1 MESRKKLVSLIIGF
15 TLIACG
21 VTYLLLRPERPTFE
35 NRNMAQWLRIL
46 SKDPNN
52 SESPLRIVQI
62 IRYDG
67 PETYAAEVPISY
79 DLIKQHDFCE
89 RNGKLDLIIN
99 GRQFSTSCWLGTNG
113 NCLLPFDK
121 SRLNP
126 GTNQIQVYFFINNPS
141 DIDHFLH
148 SEGPVTQLIST
159 NSFR

>member
-1 MESRKKLVSLIIGF
+1 MESRKKLAIFIIGIAL
-15 TLIACG
+15 TACG
-21 VTYLLLRPERPTFE
+21 AAYLLLQPKERTFE

-62 IRYDG
+62 LQYDG
-67 PETYAAEVPISY
+67 PETYAAEVPLSY

-99 GRQFSTSCWLGTNG
+99 GRHVSTSCWLGNNG

-121 SRLNP
+121 SHLNP

-148 SEGPVTQLIST
+148 AEGPITELISS
-159 NSFR
+159 NSPP